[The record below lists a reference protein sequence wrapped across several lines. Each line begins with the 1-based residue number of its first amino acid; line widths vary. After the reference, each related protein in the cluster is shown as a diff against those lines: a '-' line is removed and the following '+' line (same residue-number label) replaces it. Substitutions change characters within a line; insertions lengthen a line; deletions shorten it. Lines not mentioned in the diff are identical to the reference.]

1 MGGPGDDTVYARAVT
16 LNAGDSLTGVSGTD
30 ILAPVGS
37 GNLLTASWMSLVSAT
52 APPFREP
59 SKKLLLKFQDRAT
72 RLGQWPYGIGAV
84 KLALGFAIC

>member
-1 MGGPGDDTVYARAVT
+1 MGGPGDDTVYATAVT
-16 LNAGDSLTGVSGTD
+16 LNAPYGRFGDGHSG
-30 ILAPVGS
+30 P
-37 GNLLTASWMSLVSAT
+37 NRQLLTASWMSLVSAT